1 MNQITDNRTLAAALA
16 AHGIGY
22 FRDESTNNYR
32 KNVLFSI
39 DTGDV
44 IGRADW
50 LEGWALVKM
59 LES

>member
-1 MNQITDNRTLAAALA
+1 MLTITGNRTLAAALA

-22 FRDESTNNYR
+22 FRDETTSNYR

-44 IGRADW
+44 IGRADVW
-50 LEGWALVKM
+50 EGWQLVKM
-59 LES
+59 LEA

>member
-1 MNQITDNRTLAAALA
+1 MTVIMDTRTLAVALA
-16 AHGIGY
+16 ANGIGY
-22 FRDESTNNYR
+22 FRDDATSNYR
-32 KNVLFSI
+32 KNVLFSL